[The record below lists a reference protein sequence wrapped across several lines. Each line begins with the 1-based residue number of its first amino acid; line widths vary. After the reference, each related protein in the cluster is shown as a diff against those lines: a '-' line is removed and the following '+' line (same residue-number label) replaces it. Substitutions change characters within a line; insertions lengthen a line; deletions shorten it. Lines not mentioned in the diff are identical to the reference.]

1 MCNCINYVFNNTFC
15 QVSITQKTY
24 NKTMTDIK
32 GSFRERLIDE
42 LNYRGISNKDFAGM
56 VGISTNTLNMYL
68 YRGSMPSAD
77 IAVKMAQVLN
87 TTTEYLVSG
96 TDKNI
101 SLNKIDT
108 KSDWQKKE
116 IITIMNKLNS
126 NQLEHFLEIARAYKM
141 GVETSQE

>member
-1 MCNCINYVFNNTFC
+1 MCNCVNYVFNNTFC

-24 NKTMTDIK
+24 NKTMTDTK
-32 GSFRERLIDE
+32 CSFRERLIDE

-96 TDKNI
+96 TDKNKP
-101 SLNKIDT
+101 LNKIDT
-108 KSDWQKKE
+108 KSDWEKKE